1 MNMATEYGSRLKK
14 ARNHAGLTQVELSKK
29 TGIPQSTIST
39 AERIGNGS
47 GETPVYAQA
56 CGVDALWLA
65 TGNGE
70 MLPPPAQLPVPT
82 QNKAT
87 STTSVED
94 GAINSGATLGQ
105 TLDRLGQL
113 LEKADAKT
121 RNDVA
126 ALLLRYAQDPAQ
138 GKRLAQAIEILL
150 SGAN

>member
-1 MNMATEYGSRLKK
+1 MSYS
-14 ARNHAGLTQVELSKK
+14 
-29 TGIPQSTIST
+29 
-39 AERIGNGS
+39 ERIKQFREARKLTHQQFADAVGVSRGAIQQWES
-47 GETPVYAQA
+47 GATAPKRPNQPVVAKFMGISVSDLMSDTA
-56 CGVDALWLA
+56 S
-65 TGNGE
+65 T
-70 MLPPPAQLPVPT
+70 PPAQLPVPA
-82 QNKAT
+82 QNKAE
-87 STTSVED
+87 SMASVEE
-94 GAINSGATLGQ
+94 GAINSEATLGQ